1 MKKGILIA
9 GLTLMLLT
17 GCGDE
22 TEKTMKCS
30 RTMEQNGIKADFQYT
45 VTYKGNDVVKV
56 STVEK
61 METTDDSIN
70 LEAFKEKAETAY
82 APYNELEYYD
92 TKVTVEGNVLTST
105 ADIDYSKVDT
115 EKMIKI
121 DSANGQ
127 MIKDGKVNINDLK
140 AMYEATGAT
149 CEK

>member
-45 VTYKGNDVVKV
+45 VTYKGSNVVKV

-61 METTDDSIN
+61 MEAEDESIDLETIKQTVETT
-70 LEAFKEKAETAY
+70 Y
-82 APYNELEYYD
+82 APYNELDHYD

-127 MIKDGKVNINDLK
+127 MIKNGKVNIDDLK